1 MPFTIAIIGRPNVG
15 KSTLFNRLVGQ
26 KLALVDDE
34 PGVTRDRREGEGR
47 LGDLEFTVIDTAGLD
62 EGAKGSLTARMQE
75 QTEAAIGLADA
86 LMFVVD
92 ARAGLTPNDRAF
104 ADFARRAN
112 KPVVLVANKSEGK
125 QGDAGAME
133 AYALGLGE
141 PIQISAEH
149 GEGLSEL
156 YDALRALMP
165 EPVEAEQEFD
175 DDDVIAQDE
184 DIAKR
189 PIRVAIVGRPNAGKS
204 TLINHLLGEE
214 RLLTSAEAGTTRDS
228 ISVEINWKGRDFRVF
243 DTAGLRRRSRIEE
256 KLEKLSV
263 ADALR
268 AVRFAEVVVL
278 VMDAQNKFEEQDLRI
293 ADLIEREGRALVIAV
308 NKWDLMGRQQGLISA
323 LQTDADQLL
332 PQVKGMPIVAVSG
345 LMGEGIDRMMT
356 AIEQAYAVWNRRVPT
371 ASLNRWFEQAV
382 DANPPP
388 AVSGRRLKL
397 NYITQAKA
405 RPPSFVLFCSRADAV
420 PQSYLRYLVNSLRE
434 FFELPGTPV
443 RITLREKANPFAH
456 KRKRAVVSE
465 GRPESVVEASPVR
478 SAAVAFIFITILL
491 DTLALGLVIP
501 VLPKLVESFVDNDTA
516 RAARIFGLFGTAW
529 AAMQFFF
536 SPVLGGLSDRF
547 GRRPVVLLSNFGLA
561 LDYVLMA
568 LAPSL
573 TWLFVG
579 RVISGITSAS
589 ISTSFAY
596 IADIT
601 PPERRA
607 AVFGKVGAAFGG
619 RVYPRARARR
629 IAGRHGSAVA
639 VLGRGGPEFHQ
650 YALRLADPARIAAAG
665 SARAVALEKRK
676 SLGCAASVA
685 LRFRARGT
693 LGGEFLCSGRPCGS
707 AVNLR
712 ALCDLSLR
720 LGCGDRRPD
729 AGDGRHLRDGRAGR
743 RRRADR

>member
-62 EGAKGSLTARMQE
+62 EGVKGSLTARMQQ
-75 QTEAAIGLADA
+75 QTETAIGLADA

-104 ADFARRAN
+104 ADLARRAN
-112 KPVVLVANKSEGK
+112 KPVILIANKSEGK

-141 PIQISAEH
+141 PIRISAEH
-149 GEGLSEL
+149 GEGLSDL

-165 EPVEAEQEFD
+165 EPVGAEQEFE
-175 DDDVIAQDE
+175 DDDVIGQDE
-184 DIAKR
+184 DIATR

-308 NKWDLMGRQQGLISA
+308 NKWDLMGRQPGLISA
-323 LQTDADQLL
+323 LRSEADHLL
-332 PQVKGMPIVAVSG
+332 PQVKGVPIVAVSG
-345 LMGEGIDRMMT
+345 LMGEGIDRLMSGV
-356 AIEQAYAVWNRRVPT
+356 EQAYAVWNKRVPT

-420 PQSYLRYLVNSLRE
+420 PQSYLRYLTNSLRE
-434 FFELPGTPV
+434 YF
-443 RITLREKANPFAH
+443 
-456 KRKRAVVSE
+456 
-465 GRPESVVEASPVR
+465 
-478 SAAVAFIFITILL
+478 
-491 DTLALGLVIP
+491 
-501 VLPKLVESFVDNDTA
+501 
-516 RAARIFGLFGTAW
+516 
-529 AAMQFFF
+529 
-536 SPVLGGLSDRF
+536 
-547 GRRPVVLLSNFGLA
+547 
-561 LDYVLMA
+561 
-568 LAPSL
+568 
-573 TWLFVG
+573 
-579 RVISGITSAS
+579 
-589 ISTSFAY
+589 
-596 IADIT
+596 
-601 PPERRA
+601 
-607 AVFGKVGAAFGG
+607 
-619 RVYPRARARR
+619 
-629 IAGRHGSAVA
+629 
-639 VLGRGGPEFHQ
+639 
-650 YALRLADPARIAAAG
+650 
-665 SARAVALEKRK
+665 
-676 SLGCAASVA
+676 
-685 LRFRARGT
+685 
-693 LGGEFLCSGRPCGS
+693 
-707 AVNLR
+707 
-712 ALCDLSLR
+712 
-720 LGCGDRRPD
+720 
-729 AGDGRHLRDGRAGR
+729 
-743 RRRADR
+743 